1 MTQAAKNPVTD
12 PATATENRYSP
23 QWVAVQKTTHQHTRW
38 LKHSHYNFA
47 KNATV
52 APVLLAEL
60 TQLLP
65 FYPLAF
71 VAAEQGFQLVA
82 LQSIQPNL
90 NLYLSAEGKWR
101 VPYVPSTYR
110 SHPFTLVEKNAD
122 EWLLCIDQNSE
133 FVRLNPEPDQA
144 DSEDNQTGEPLFTPE
159 NQLTESAA
167 QILDFLQQCQANKQL
182 TQQAVDR
189 LNQHHLI
196 VPWPIEQSQNDTR
209 VPVNGVYQIDA
220 SALNQLSGE
229 ALEQLNQHHAL
240 ELAYA
245 QLLSKPRLRTFTEL
259 AKLHQQEQQIADNAQ
274 NLNLDQIFGEE
285 ENNLFKF

>member
-12 PATATENRYSP
+12 PATTPETPYSP

-38 LKHSHYNFA
+38 LKYSHYNFA
-47 KNATV
+47 KNDTV

-82 LQSIQPNL
+82 LQSIQPKL

-110 SHPFTLVEKNAD
+110 SHPFMLAPKNDTEQTLCLNET
-122 EWLLCIDQNSE
+122 SE
-133 FVRLNPEPDQA
+133 FIIK
-144 DSEDNQTGEPLFTPE
+144 DSTQGKAIINAQGELD
-159 NQLTESAA
+159 ESM
-167 QILDFLQQCQANKQL
+167 QPIIRFLQQCHANKQL
-182 TQQAVDR
+182 TQQAVDL

-196 VPWPIEQSQNDTR
+196 VPWPIEQSQNDTK

-220 SALNQLSGE
+220 SALHQLSGE
-229 ALEQLNQHHAL
+229 ALAELNQHHAL

-245 QLLSKPRLRTFTEL
+245 QLHSKPRLHNFETL
-259 AKLHQQEQQIADNAQ
+259 SQLYQQEQQQEAAKD
-274 NLNLDQIFGEE
+274 LDLDQLFGEQ
-285 ENNLFKF
+285 NDDMFRF

>member
-1 MTQAAKNPVTD
+1 MTQAAKNSVTD
-12 PATATENRYSP
+12 PATTPETPYSP

-47 KNATV
+47 KNDTV

-133 FVRLNPEPDQA
+133 FVRLNPANTAPNN
-144 DSEDNQTGEPLFTPE
+144 NQGEPLFTPD
-159 NQLTESAA
+159 NQLTPATTEV
-167 QILDFLQQCQANKQL
+167 LNFLQQCQANQQQ
-182 TQQAVDR
+182 TQQAVN
-189 LNQHHLI
+189 LLEKHQLI
-196 VPWPIEQSQNDTR
+196 TPWPLEQSQNTTQT
-209 VPVNGVYQIDA
+209 PVNGVYQINA
-220 SALNQLSGE
+220 TALQQLTGT
-229 ALEQLNQHHAL
+229 ALEELNQHHAL

-245 QLLSKPRLRTFTEL
+245 QLQSKPRIHNLTTL
-259 AKLHQQEQQIADNAQ
+259 SQHHQQEQQTAENAQ
-274 NLNLDQIFGEE
+274 NLNLDQLFGEE
-285 ENNLFKF
+285 DNDMFKF